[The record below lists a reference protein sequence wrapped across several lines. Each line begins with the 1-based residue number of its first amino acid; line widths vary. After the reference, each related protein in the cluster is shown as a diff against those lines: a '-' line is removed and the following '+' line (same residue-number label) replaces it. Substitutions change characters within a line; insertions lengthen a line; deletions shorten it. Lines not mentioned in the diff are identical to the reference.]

1 MKKQPEITDMTKSI
15 FVEVFCDFYRTRSID
30 RISVK
35 ELAAKAGYS
44 RATFY
49 NYFTDVY
56 DLLEYIED
64 ELVSDLMKRVEAQL
78 DENRSLDGFIDSF
91 VKSVTENEKYIGVY
105 MNESN
110 SSSFIEKMKQKM
122 IPLLLNVFSVPDTDL
137 RARYALEFYIS
148 GLISVLGSW
157 FRDGQ
162 NMPVNALAEL
172 IQGILKEG
180 IFSQIGR

>member
-1 MKKQPEITDMTKSI
+1 MNKQPEITDMTRSI
-15 FVEVFCDFYRTRSID
+15 FVEAFCDLYRTRSID

-35 ELAAKAGYS
+35 ELSAKAGYS

-64 ELVSDLMKRVEAQL
+64 ELVFDLMKRVEAQL
-78 DENRSLDGFIDSF
+78 TESFSLDGFIDSF
-91 VKSVTENEKYIGVY
+91 VASVSEREMYISVY

-110 SSSFIEKMKQKM
+110 SSSFIKKMKQKM

-137 RARYALEFYIS
+137 PAQYALEFYIS

-162 NMPVNALAEL
+162 QIPVNELAEL
-172 IQGILKEG
+172 IRGILQEG
-180 IFSQIGR
+180 ILNQIR